1 MGKAEFYTLIS
12 AGDNWYETQGMCEVI
27 PVSYTHLMYE
37 AALLF
42 LQNFRLYRV
51 DGCVEF
57 LYTAYEKEWG

>member
-1 MGKAEFYTLIS
+1 
-12 AGDNWYETQGMCEVI
+12 
-27 PVSYTHLMYE
+27 MYE

-57 LYTAYEKEWG
+57 CIRHMKRAGMRDPAEVSAGFFINYVL

>member
-1 MGKAEFYTLIS
+1 
-12 AGDNWYETQGMCEVI
+12 
-27 PVSYTHLMYE
+27 MYE

-57 LYTAYEKEWG
+57 LYTAYEKSGDERSGGSIRRIFHRKLRPMNEKALRQDLTASE

>member
-1 MGKAEFYTLIS
+1 
-12 AGDNWYETQGMCEVI
+12 
-27 PVSYTHLMYE
+27 MYE

-57 LYTAYEKEWG
+57 CIRHMKKSGDERSGGSIRRIFS